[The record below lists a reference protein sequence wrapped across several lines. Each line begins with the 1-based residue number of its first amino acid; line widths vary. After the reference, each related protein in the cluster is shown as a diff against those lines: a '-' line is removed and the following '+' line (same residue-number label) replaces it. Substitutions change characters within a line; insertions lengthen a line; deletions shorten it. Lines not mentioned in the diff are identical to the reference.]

1 MSPLQERRLGRAERL
16 HAASRPIRCLW
27 QDEDETFDQVQAR
40 ISAMIASGKAS
51 RHDRFAVFSWLPSAP
66 EKADS

>member
-1 MSPLQERRLGRAERL
+1 MSASRERRLQGAEKL
-16 HAASRPIRCLW
+16 HAASRPIRCVW

-51 RHDRFAVFSWLPSAP
+51 RADRFVVFSWLPS
-66 EKADS
+66 EGERADS